1 MTNRESIP
9 ATGGK
14 EIRVAVLG
22 AGAVGCFFGG
32 MLARAGHRV
41 TLIGRPLHV
50 DAFRKSG
57 LHFEGLKFDERV
69 AVEAST
75 EAGAVRGA
83 RLVLFCV
90 KSTDTEQAAAQ
101 IAPFLDADSIVVNL
115 QNGVDNT
122 ERIQGILQAARVP
135 CPVIPAVVYVATEM
149 AGPGHLKHHG
159 RGDLVIGCLNKN
171 SSNGQNEKIKAWF
184 DAAGV
189 PVVISDNVAGELWAK
204 LVVNCAYNALS
215 AITQLPYGKLIA
227 GAGIRETMRDVIEET
242 LAVAKASGVRM
253 APDMLAKVYKIADA
267 MPTQYSSTAQDLAR
281 GKPTEID
288 HLNGFVVR
296 QSEALGVATPSNR
309 ALHALVKLL
318 ESKARAPTVD

>member
-1 MTNRESIP
+1 MQKSNP
-9 ATGGK
+9 DVG
-14 EIRVAVLG
+14 VLG

-32 MLARAGHRV
+32 MLARAGHPV

-50 DAFRKSG
+50 EAFRSSG
-57 LHFEGLKFDERV
+57 LRFEGLKFDQRV

-75 EAGAVRGA
+75 EPAAVRGA

-101 IAPFLDADSIVVNL
+101 IAPHLDPDAVVVNL

-122 ERIQGILQAARVP
+122 ERIAARVSQ
-135 CPVIPAVVYVATEM
+135 PVVPAVVYVATEM

-159 RGDLVIGCLNKN
+159 RGDLVIGATDARATAAVLSQVK
-171 SSNGQNEKIKAWF
+171 QWF

-189 PVVISDNVAGELWAK
+189 PVVVSDNVTGELWMK

-215 AITQLPYGKLIA
+215 AITQLPYGRMIE
-227 GAGIRETMRDVIEET
+227 GQGVRETMGAVVEEL
-242 LAVAKASGVRM
+242 LAVAKAGGVAM
-253 APDMLAKVYKIADA
+253 PPEVLKKTLGVAGA
-267 MPTQYSSTAQDLAR
+267 MPTQFSSTAQDLAR

-288 HLNGFVVR
+288 HLNGFIVR
-296 QSEALGVATPSNR
+296 RGAALGIPTPVNR

-318 ESKARAPTVD
+318 ESKIGV